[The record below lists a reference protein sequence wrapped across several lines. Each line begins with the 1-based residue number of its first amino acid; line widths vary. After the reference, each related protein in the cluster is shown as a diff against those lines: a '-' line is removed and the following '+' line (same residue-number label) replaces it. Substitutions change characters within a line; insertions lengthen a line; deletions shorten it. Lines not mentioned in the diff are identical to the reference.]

1 MAISRKKCVF
11 CELVRSFSGWKCQ
24 DAPPHQRPYR
34 RVCERTCLAVK
45 SGDFDMFATVARWS
59 HNTLLLAMALLTAA
73 LVVFAI

>member
-1 MAISRKKCVF
+1 MR
-11 CELVRSFSGWKCQ
+11 
-24 DAPPHQRPYR
+24 PHIQA
-34 RVCERTCLAVK
+34 RTAALCGLALPEN

>member
-1 MAISRKKCVF
+1 MR
-11 CELVRSFSGWKCQ
+11 
-24 DAPPHQRPYR
+24 PHLKTRTAAQRGPAL
-34 RVCERTCLAVK
+34 EK